1 MIIAALAKKGGRAK
15 VWRKGKKSRPL
26 DPLFFLWCQNFGISG
41 RYDCLREKD
50 PAPPFL
56 TAGGRRRKRAGS
68 PHQQYPSAP
77 TTTLSVGG
85 GPPLP
90 PLPFL
95 LFLPAN
101 ARGSPFLGRRKR
113 KRERGDREDG
123 PSSRMGTPP
132 KKKTGKRKD
141 DPIFAPISLSFL
153 LHCISA
159 ERASCGRR
167 QKKNPQLNGSEKGIW
182 SHHLKPPHKKTGRQ
196 EQKPTLFPWNQK

>member
-1 MIIAALAKKGGRAK
+1 MMPFEISSSLFSANFLGNPGETFSFLSVDHRGA
-15 VWRKGKKSRPL
+15 GKKRRESKSLEERKKVTTARSLVFPVVPKFRDFGKVRLPAGKRP
-26 DPLFFLWCQNFGISG
+26 
-41 RYDCLREKD
+41 R
-50 PAPPFL
+50 PPFL

-132 KKKTGKRKD
+132 KKKTG
-141 DPIFAPISLSFL
+141 
-153 LHCISA
+153 
-159 ERASCGRR
+159 
-167 QKKNPQLNGSEKGIW
+167 
-182 SHHLKPPHKKTGRQ
+182 
-196 EQKPTLFPWNQK
+196 

>member
-1 MIIAALAKKGGRAK
+1 MIIAALAKKKGEQKFGGKEK
-15 VWRKGKKSRPL
+15 VTNARSLVFPVVPKFR
-26 DPLFFLWCQNFGISG
+26 NFGKVRLPAG
-41 RYDCLREKD
+41 KKD
-50 PAPPFL
+50 PALLFL
-56 TAGGRRRKRAGS
+56 TAWGRRRKRAGS

-132 KKKTGKRKD
+132 KKRQGKGRTTQFL
-141 DPIFAPISLSFL
+141 PLLLSLSFL
-153 LHCISA
+153 LHCTPRK
-159 ERASCGRR
+159 EQVVVVGKR
-167 QKKNPQLNGSEKGIW
+167 
-182 SHHLKPPHKKTGRQ
+182 KTRS
-196 EQKPTLFPWNQK
+196 